1 MSQEKL
7 QEVLDSLS
15 LEQLTAIRA
24 GDYSAIPPDTMQAIQ
39 GLLGG
44 SGQAAPVAAPVAAA
58 PAAPVP
64 TQRLRSLA
72 QGATF
77 GGADEAEAYLRSLAG
92 EPYKEAETDI
102 RGKLKAYQKD
112 RPFESLAYEAGGAI
126 PVAIAAT
133 QLTGGAAAP
142 ATMIPL
148 LTRAAGVG
156 ALQGGL
162 TAFGTGEGDVFDRIP
177 RVPQGMVVGG
187 IAGPVGTLALTGG
200 GAIANKLIDFTRRS
214 FGGRG
219 AKAVETEVQRLAKE
233 SGLTTDEIVER
244 VASGEIMAENATLQA
259 AVRGLY
265 TKGGKA
271 ASTIRGALSQRPTA
285 LRAEA
290 VKQMQRGLS
299 PTGDKNVLRQ
309 QKMNQEEIDIAE
321 KALYGKA
328 FEQGG
333 VVSPPLLQ
341 SFADSLKSS
350 KDAAKGISEY
360 YTLQTRGKSPFF
372 NVMDDGT
379 VEYSRMPTIQDME
392 IVRRG
397 LRQEADKAYRA
408 GSGASGGVLNEMEK
422 ELKAGLDVSSPALQT
437 ARQTAFQTRTASESF
452 QEGRKAFAKSADQVA
467 VDFES
472 MTPAAQKAYR
482 AGLMDAVRKKM
493 TTGSRK
499 SMMGLFSDETSKEG
513 QILRSV
519 FQQDQ
524 LAGLMRS
531 IDVAAGSQRAATKI
545 LGGSDTAASLQQ
557 GQRIGMNISP
567 EEVTQAIG
575 GDVISGYRILK
586 KFIGQNTE
594 NLTEA
599 QRDQIAQILVSTNP
613 SVVRNALVD
622 ESALA
627 QLQEAIK
634 RLAYKTA
641 VGVPGGVT
649 QIGAGRAQQ
658 TQERK

>member
-24 GDYSAIPPDTMQAIQ
+24 GDYSAVPPDTMQAIQ

-44 SGQAAPVAAPVAAA
+44 SGQAVPVAAPVAAA

-72 QGATF
+72 QGATA
-77 GGADEAEAYLRSLAG
+77 GGAEEMEAYLRSLTG
-92 EPYKEAETDI
+92 EPYKQAEADI

-126 PVAIAAT
+126 PTAIAAT
-133 QLTGGAAAP
+133 RLTGGAGAKT
-142 ATMIPL
+142 TMLPL
-148 LTRAAGVG
+148 LARASGVG

-162 TAFGTGEGDVFDRIP
+162 TAFGTGEGDIFNRIS
-177 RVPQGMVVGG
+177 RIPQGMVVG
-187 IAGPVGTLALTGG
+187 AVAAPVLTAVLSGG
-200 GAIANKLIDFTRRS
+200 GAVADKLVDFARRS

-219 AKAVETEVQRLAKE
+219 AKAVENEVQRLAKE
-233 SGLTTDEIVER
+233 SGLTTDEIVQR

-265 TKGGKA
+265 TKGGEA
-271 ASTIRGALSQRPTA
+271 ASTIRGALSQRPTV

-290 VKQMQRGLS
+290 VKQMQRGLA

-372 NVMDDGT
+372 KVMDDGT
-379 VEYSRMPTIQDME
+379 VEYSRMPTLEDME
-392 IVRRG
+392 IARRG
-397 LRQEADKAYRA
+397 LRQEADKAYRS
-408 GSGASGGVLNEMEK
+408 GSTSSGGVLSEMEK
-422 ELKAGLDVSSPALQT
+422 ELKAGLNVSSPALQT
-437 ARQTAFQTRTASESF
+437 ARQTAFETRTASESF
-452 QEGRKAFAKSADQVA
+452 QEGRKAFAKSADEVA
-467 VDFES
+467 VQFES

-482 AGLMDAVRKKM
+482 AGLMDAIRKKM

-499 SMMGLFSDETSKEG
+499 SMMGNFADETSKEG

-524 LAGLMRS
+524 LPALLQS
-531 IDVAAGSQRAATKI
+531 VQTAAGSQRAASKI

-557 GQRIGMNISP
+557 GQRIGMNISA
-567 EEVTQAIG
+567 EEVTQALG
-575 GDVISGYRILK
+575 GNVISGYRVLK
-586 KFIGQNTE
+586 KLVSNNTE

-599 QRDQIAQILVSTNP
+599 QRDQVAKILVNTDPNL
-613 SVVRNALVD
+613 VRSALVD
-622 ESALA
+622 ESAMA
-627 QLQEAIK
+627 KLQDAIR
-634 RLAYKTA
+634 RLSYNAA
-641 VGVPGGVT
+641 VGIPGGAT
-649 QIGAGRAQQ
+649 QIGAGRAQ
-658 TQERK
+658 